1 MKKLTKKDFFD
12 SLKHYLTQANPVFI
26 FFIALAPVLA
36 VTNNLDLT
44 VILGVTLLVVLIL
57 TNLTLVFVNDRLSN
71 DMRYLVWFVI
81 IAFYVSIS
89 EMILQVSNLTAYESL
104 GIYVPLLS
112 ISVFILTFTLFSKK
126 NQDNKVFVLE
136 ASTMGIGF
144 MITMVILAIIRSVIT
159 TGAVRL
165 FGIQMRIFDVAYSFT
180 LLDSA
185 FGALLFLGIMSGF
198 FRSKVKGVQS

>member
-1 MKKLTKKDFFD
+1 MKKLTKKDVFD
-12 SLKHYLTQANPVFI
+12 SLKHYLTHANPVFI
-26 FFIALAPVLA
+26 SFIALAPVLA

-44 VILGVTLLVVLIL
+44 VILGVTLLVVLFL
-57 TNLTLVFVNDRLSN
+57 TNLTLVLVNDRLSN

-81 IAFYVSIS
+81 IAFYVSIA

-112 ISVFILTFTLFSKK
+112 ISVFIITFTLFSKK
-126 NQDNKVFVLE
+126 NQDKTVFVLE
-136 ASTMGIGF
+136 ASMMGIGF

-165 FGIQMRIFDVAYSFT
+165 FGIQMRLFDVAYSFT
-180 LLDSA
+180 LLDTA
-185 FGALLFLGIMSGF
+185 FGVLLFIGIMSGF
-198 FRSKVKGVQS
+198 FRSKVKGV

>member
-1 MKKLTKKDFFD
+1 MKKLTKKDVFD
-12 SLKHYLTQANPVFI
+12 SLKHYLTHANPVFI
-26 FFIALAPVLA
+26 SFIALAPVLA

-81 IAFYVSIS
+81 IAFYVSIA

-104 GIYVPLLS
+104 GIYVPLVS
-112 ISVFILTFTLFSKK
+112 ISVFIITFTLFSKK
-126 NQDNKVFVLE
+126 NQDKTVFVLE
-136 ASTMGIGF
+136 ASMMGIGF

-165 FGIQMRIFDVAYSFT
+165 FGIQMRLFDVAYSFT
-180 LLDSA
+180 LLDTA
-185 FGALLFLGIMSGF
+185 FGALLFIGIMSGF

>member
-1 MKKLTKKDFFD
+1 MKKLTKKDVFD
-12 SLKHYLTQANPVFI
+12 SLKHYLTHANPVFI
-26 FFIALAPVLA
+26 SFIALAPVLA

-81 IAFYVSIS
+81 IAFYVSIA

-112 ISVFILTFTLFSKK
+112 ISVFIITFTLFSKK
-126 NQDNKVFVLE
+126 NQDKTVFVLE
-136 ASTMGIGF
+136 ASMMGIGF
-144 MITMVILAIIRSVIT
+144 MVTMVILAIIRSVIT

-165 FGIQMRIFDVAYSFT
+165 FGIQMRLFDVAYSFT
-180 LLDSA
+180 LLDTA
-185 FGALLFLGIMSGF
+185 FGALLFIGIMSGF